1 MMRGNTLLKTTICFV
16 MTSLICMF
24 FSVNTMAAE
33 AFEATATCQNGQKIQ
48 IVIAVTNE
56 DAVADGYDIFRLNPE
71 TEQYEYVDSLD
82 LFENGM
88 NEYRIYD
95 GYDDTEYEIAFGYD
109 VLFQHEVGKTYS
121 YLIKSFSYNDEYKDF
136 YCDFELTYEE
146 LLEFKEYT
154 EESTATVVACDD
166 APEWVSGKR
175 KGKLAAQ
182 LEWTKVENADGYM
195 IYAIQDYTSKSKY
208 KPVNPDN
215 LKAYKLVKE
224 IDSNSTTSVK
234 FSKLMN
240 GVTYT
245 YRICS
250 YRYIDDQKVVSL
262 MSEPQS
268 VLMDYY
274 SYDGES
280 YKKKIKRAF
289 GSEKKKRKNF
299 TTAAK
304 ANKQMK
310 TIKIKVWDFKNGK
323 KGKKITKT
331 KYLTV
336 NKRLAPSIKAM
347 FNEIY
352 KSKEKQVIKDI
363 SSYSYRY
370 GEHMYGLA
378 IDINP
383 NENYMVDGGQ
393 VLAGGFWNPKK
404 SKYSIP
410 LNCETVRI
418 MQRYGFYRGFWGD
431 RKDYMHFSYFGT

>member
-1 MMRGNTLLKTTICFV
+1 MMRGNTFFKITICFIIMV
-16 MTSLICMF
+16 MTCMCL
-24 FSVNTMAAE
+24 SVDVQAAE
-33 AFEATATCQNGQKIQ
+33 SFNATATYQKGQTVKI
-48 IVIAVTNE
+48 IITAPND
-56 DAVADGYDIFRLNPE
+56 DAVADGYDIFRMNLE
-71 TEQYEYVDSLD
+71 TNQYEFVASMD
-82 LFENGM
+82 LFEYGFE
-88 NEYRIYD
+88 EYRIYD
-95 GYDDTEYEIAFGYD
+95 DYSSEALTFGYD
-109 VLFQHEVGKTYS
+109 VSLPHETGKTYS
-121 YLIKSFSYNDEYKDF
+121 YLIKAFNYNEEYKDF

-146 LLEFKEYT
+146 LLEYKEFLQ
-154 EESTATVVACDD
+154 EVTATVVACGD
-166 APEWVSGKR
+166 APEWISGKR
-175 KGKLAAQ
+175 SGKLGAKLVWNQ
-182 LEWTKVENADGYM
+182 DENADGYI
-195 IYAIQDYTSKSKY
+195 IYYVQDYTKKSKY
-208 KPVNPDN
+208 KPVDINDV
-215 LKAYKLVKE
+215 KAFKLLKE
-224 IDSNSTTSVK
+224 IDSNSITSAK
-234 FSKLMN
+234 FTKLMN

-250 YRYIDDQKVVSL
+250 YRYIDDQKVISL
-262 MSEPQS
+262 MSEPKS

-274 SYDGES
+274 SYNGES

-299 TTAAK
+299 ASAAK
-304 ANKQMK
+304 AEKQMK

-347 FNEIY
+347 FDEIY

-363 SSYSYRY
+363 GGYSYRY
-370 GEHMYGLA
+370 GEHMYGMA

-383 NENYMVDGGQ
+383 NENYMVDGGR
-393 VLAGGFWNPKK
+393 VLSGSFWNPKK